1 MLVTSFN
8 LKKYILSIAL
18 PLAVGGAA
26 AFITSGKT
34 DIYAA
39 LQKPILSPPAIVF
52 PIVWTILYILIGTAE
67 YFAKQNPKY
76 KNSNARKW
84 YFIQLGLNFL
94 WPIVFFGF
102 EAIRPAVLFI
112 FLLWIAA
119 LITLWEFLKMNKWAG
134 YLFIPYILWISFAAY
149 LNTAMAVLN

>member
-1 MLVTSFN
+1 MLVKSFN

-26 AFITSGKT
+26 AFITAGKM
-34 DIYAA
+34 DIYSTLNQPFLA
-39 LQKPILSPPAIVF
+39 PPAWLF
-52 PIVWTILYILIGTAE
+52 PVVWTILYILIGTAE
-67 YFAKQNPKY
+67 YFAKQNPRY

-84 YFIQLGLNFL
+84 YLLQLGLNFL

-102 EAIRPAVLFI
+102 SAYKPAVLFI
-112 FLLWIAA
+112 FLLWAA
-119 LITLWEFLKMNKWAG
+119 AVMTLWEFFKIDKTAA

-149 LNTAMAVLN
+149 LNTAIAVIN